1 MAKDFAKKKPV
12 SRQAKPKQAV
22 AETSHISFWMWLFTS
37 LTVIAFV
44 CLLIYL
50 GQRNATAPTKVQPPT
65 QVTVKEGKPKPKP
78 VKPAKPAEPQWTFP
92 EELKEREVE
101 VEVDPVASRPLKEYI
116 MQCGSFR
123 KRDQAEQ
130 LEARIAFTGLQA
142 EVRETEGKNGLWY
155 RVVLGPYQGKRSADR
170 DRHLLQDNK
179 IEGCRIW

>member
-1 MAKDFAKKKPV
+1 
-12 SRQAKPKQAV
+12 
-22 AETSHISFWMWLFTS
+22 
-37 LTVIAFV
+37 
-44 CLLIYL
+44 
-50 GQRNATAPTKVQPPT
+50 
-65 QVTVKEGKPKPKP
+65 
-78 VKPAKPAEPQWTFP
+78 
-92 EELKEREVE
+92 
-101 VEVDPVASRPLKEYI
+101 